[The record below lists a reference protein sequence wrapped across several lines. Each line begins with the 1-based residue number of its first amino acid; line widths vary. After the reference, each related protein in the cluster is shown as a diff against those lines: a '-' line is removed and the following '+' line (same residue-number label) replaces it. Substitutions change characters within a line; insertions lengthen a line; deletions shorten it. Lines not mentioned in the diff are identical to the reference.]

1 MSSYHYGGQ
10 ALLEGVMIRG
20 QKAMAIAVRTHS
32 GEIVLHE
39 EQLPVPAKSW
49 RRWPFFRG
57 VWGLWDT
64 LNLGVRAIIF
74 SGNVALGEEEKAPEA
89 AAASGALTAEVEVVP
104 APPQEEKKYDKLGAG
119 ETAGVVTFSLVVA
132 VGLFFLLP
140 RLLIR
145 VVERAVT
152 AGWLQVLLEGVI
164 RLGIVLGYLAA
175 VSLLPDLKRVFAYH
189 GAEHKAVNALEAG
202 APLDVEG
209 VRPFSTAHTRCG
221 TAFLLLVVV
230 LAVPIFAPLS
240 GLPLGWQ
247 LLSRVILVP
256 LVAAVAYE
264 VMRLGAE
271 HADNPVVRALLV
283 PALLLQRLTT
293 RQPDDQMIEVA
304 IAALKKAMEVDQA
317 AS

>member
-1 MSSYHYGGQ
+1 MSNYHYGGQ

-20 QKAMAIAVRTHS
+20 QKAMAIAVRAPS
-32 GEIVLHE
+32 GEIVLRE
-39 EQLPVPAKSW
+39 EQLPQPSHSW
-49 RRWPFFRG
+49 KRWPFFRG
-57 VWGLWDT
+57 VFGLWDT

-74 SGNVALGEEEKAPEA
+74 SGNVALGESEKAPEA
-89 AAASGALTAEVEVVP
+89 PGVLTAEAEVDP
-104 APPQEEKKYDKLGAG
+104 APPPSKDKYNKLGAG
-119 ETAGVVTFSLVVA
+119 ETAGVVAFSLIVA

-145 VVERAVT
+145 LIERAVT
-152 AGWLQVLLEGVI
+152 VGWLQVLLEGAV

-189 GAEHKAVNALEAG
+189 GAEHKTVNALEAG

-240 GLPLGWQ
+240 GLPLVWQ
-247 LLSRVILVP
+247 LLSRIVLVP
-256 LVAAVAYE
+256 VVAAVAYE

-271 HADNPVVRALLV
+271 HADKPVVRALLA

-293 RQPDDQMIEVA
+293 RQPDDRMLEVA
-304 IAALKKAMEVDQA
+304 IAALKKAMEIDQGETTP
-317 AS
+317 